1 MKSMTRIITGI
12 AIVVIGMLFLLTNLN
27 IMPFFNFGDWWPML
41 FVVGG
46 VLILLN
52 DYKNYL
58 WALILIVIGGALQL
72 QQFALIEVNPW
83 QLFWPIV
90 MIAVG
95 LSILTSRSS
104 AKQRVASKERE
115 DITAIFSGSE
125 VRVQSNDFKGSKI
138 TAVCGGAMID
148 LSNATIKKEATI
160 DMFAFWGGI
169 EIRVPKG
176 VIVKNNASLI
186 MGGAEDH
193 SGNAQVKDG
202 APVLYVIGDIV
213 MAGVEIKRV

>member
-1 MKSMTRIITGI
+1 MTRIITGI

>member
-1 MKSMTRIITGI
+1 MKSMTRIITGLT
-12 AIVVIGMLFLLTNLN
+12 VVGVGLLFLLANFNL
-27 IMPFFNFGDWWPML
+27 IPAFNVDDWWPML

-46 VLILLN
+46 LIILLN
-52 DYKNYL
+52 DYRNYL
-58 WALILIVIGGALQL
+58 WALIMIVFGGALQL
-72 QQFALIEVNPW
+72 QQLDIIEVDVW
-83 QLFWPIV
+83 QIIWPVV
-90 MIAVG
+90 MIAIG
-95 LSILTSRSS
+95 LSILMSRSS
-104 AKQRVASKERE
+104 ARQRVASKERE

-125 VRVQSNDFKGSKI
+125 VRVQSADFKGSRI

-148 LSNATIKKEATI
+148 LSNAKIKKEATI

-193 SGNAQVKDG
+193 SGKADVKDG
-202 APVLYVIGDIV
+202 APVLYVIGDVV